1 MTIAID
7 FIGTNLGSGAK
18 TYNINFCNELHSLNL
33 SEDIKIF
40 ICESYI
46 KQIHGAINNKN
57 KKIQYIIK
65 PNFLSFALIKMLW
78 MQIILPLELKFLGVK
93 KLYSPL
99 NFSPMI
105 AKLLNIKTILCLH
118 SNLPWVYFDLM
129 PGNIIRNF
137 ITKKFMEISIFN
149 CDLLIVDSF
158 FAKNEIIK
166 NLKLKNKKIEVV
178 YLSISNNFISNKKK
192 QKLISGFNYKSKY
205 ILSVMSC
212 VRYHN
217 IINLIKAHQR
227 LIKQLDFK
235 ISMVLVLQVLDKD
248 YFSEIERYI
257 KSNFANDEILIF
269 PNLESNQLP
278 NLYKNAECYV
288 FTSYCEVFGLTSLE
302 AMSQK
307 TPVIISNRSALPE
320 INGDAAIYFDPDKI
334 DQIQNSL
341 KKILIDKT
349 LKQKLINNGNVQLK
363 KFNGKNNIQKTINI
377 INGYTNNK
385 IIYRPRVLCFISH
398 YLPGYRSGGP
408 SKSVFNLINHLG
420 NNFEFFIITSD
431 RDVLDKKPYSSV
443 KINSWNKIGTSQV
456 YYVPK
461 SKLTLTFIAKIIHS
475 TKHDILYL
483 NSFFDF
489 TFTALPLIARRLMF
503 SLTAP
508 CILAPRGEFSNAA
521 LNLKFWKKKLYITLT
536 SMFRLYKGLNWQA
549 SGKKEFNDILITR
562 QVEKKYIKI
571 AADLPTK
578 INNLKQINFK
588 KNIKKTGMLNAI
600 FLSRITPMK
609 NLDFLLKVLR
619 KTKKLVRLS
628 IYGPIDD
635 NNYWLQ
641 CKNLI
646 KTMPKNVIIVYNG
659 SVSPNDVYATI
670 SKYDIMLLPSLS
682 ESYGHVIAESLMVG
696 TPVIISNKTPWD
708 KSSSGAII
716 TLPPVNES
724 LWLRQIEKWV
734 DYDQDYSLKRSLAA
748 KKIAK
753 LHLFN
758 KKDAIQN
765 KNFFL
770 RFIN

>member
-1 MTIAID
+1 M
-7 FIGTNLGSGAK
+7 K
-18 TYNINFCNELHSLNL
+18 
-33 SEDIKIF
+33 
-40 ICESYI
+40 
-46 KQIHGAINNKN
+46 
-57 KKIQYIIK
+57 
-65 PNFLSFALIKMLW
+65 
-78 MQIILPLELKFLGVK
+78 
-93 KLYSPL
+93 
-99 NFSPMI
+99 
-105 AKLLNIKTILCLH
+105 LNIKK
-118 SNLPWVYFDLM
+118 F
-129 PGNIIRNF
+129 
-137 ITKKFMEISIFN
+137 KK
-149 CDLLIVDSF
+149 
-158 FAKNEIIK
+158 
-166 NLKLKNKKIEVV
+166 
-178 YLSISNNFISNKKK
+178 
-192 QKLISGFNYKSKY
+192 
-205 ILSVMSC
+205 
-212 VRYHN
+212 
-217 IINLIKAHQR
+217 
-227 LIKQLDFK
+227 
-235 ISMVLVLQVLDKD
+235 
-248 YFSEIERYI
+248 
-257 KSNFANDEILIF
+257 
-269 PNLESNQLP
+269 
-278 NLYKNAECYV
+278 
-288 FTSYCEVFGLTSLE
+288 
-302 AMSQK
+302 
-307 TPVIISNRSALPE
+307 
-320 INGDAAIYFDPDKI
+320 
-334 DQIQNSL
+334 
-341 KKILIDKT
+341 
-349 LKQKLINNGNVQLK
+349 
-363 KFNGKNNIQKTINI
+363 
-377 INGYTNNK
+377 NK

-420 NNFEFFIITSD
+420 NNFDFFIITSD

-503 SLTAP
+503 SSTTP

-521 LNLKFWKKKLYITLT
+521 LNLKFWKKKFYIILT

-549 SGKKEFNDILITR
+549 SGKKELNDILITR
-562 QVEKKYIKI
+562 RIEKKNIKI

-578 INNLKQINFK
+578 ISNLKQIDFK

-600 FLSRITPMK
+600 FLPRITPMK

-758 KKDAIQN
+758 KKDVIQN